1 MLITKNIEIKPN
13 TKTFKYFKDL
23 GYNFKLGDLITIPIH
38 QLNLGSHA
46 KVKVECDI
54 CHANKQI
61 KYQDYLKN
69 ISLYNIYTCC
79 AKCSLLKRQ
88 LTHLELYG
96 VVNPSQLNAFKE
108 KKKITT
114 IKNHGVVNPSKS
126 NLIKIKKE
134 KTTLKNYG
142 VDNPL
147 KSKEISLKVKNTNIE
162 RYGGV
167 TPFFSKSVQN
177 KSLETNFKKFGHE
190 NAMQNQKI
198 FSKNKKS
205 NFKTKEYTLPS
216 GKIVNIQGFENL
228 ALDLILKRY
237 SEKDIIINDNEIEKT
252 IGELWYFDIENKK
265 HRYFPDIFIISEK
278 KIIEVKSTW
287 TYNIHKSINLLK
299 QKSCLDAGFKF
310 EFMIFNKKKQL
321 LT

>member
-38 QLNLGSHA
+38 QLNFGSHA

-69 ISLYNIYTCC
+69 ISTYNIYTCC

-96 VVNPSQLNAFKE
+96 IVNPSQLDAFKE

-114 IKNHGVVNPSKS
+114 IKNHGVDNPSKS
-126 NLIKIKKE
+126 NLIKIKKQ
-134 KTTLKNYG
+134 KTTLQNFG

-147 KSKEISLKVKNTNIE
+147 KSKEISLKVKNTKIKNGFQISDE
-162 RYGGV
+162 DLS
-167 TPFFSKSVQN
+167 PWK
-177 KSLETNFKKFGHE
+177 KFKKDVIVIT
-190 NAMQNQKI
+190 N
-198 FSKNKKS
+198 KNKKELFKIWDGYDYYDKEFIQNNLI
-205 NFKTKEYTLPS
+205 NFKYYEKNFPTIDHKISIIYGFLHKMSIEEIGSINNLCITK
-216 GKIVNIQGFENL
+216 
-228 ALDLILKRY
+228 
-237 SEKDIIINDNEIEKT
+237 
-252 IGELWYFDIENKK
+252 
-265 HRYFPDIFIISEK
+265 
-278 KIIEVKSTW
+278 
-287 TYNIHKSINLLK
+287 KSINSSK
-299 QKSCLDAGFKF
+299 REKIEK
-310 EFMIFNKKKQL
+310 EFNL
-321 LT
+321 